1 METQTESTDGQEA
14 KRIIESEIF
23 KKTIQTLMDGYTNE
37 WMNSEDTEGEL
48 RERTYKKLQMLG
60 DFVNELKSVFL
71 TGVMADQQIRE
82 TESKRAT
89 RKESLF

>member
-82 TESKRAT
+82 TESKRTT

>member
-1 METQTESTDGQEA
+1 MGIEKESTDGQEA

-37 WMNSEDTEGEL
+37 WMNSEDADSEL
-48 RERTYKKLQMLG
+48 REITYKKFQILG

-82 TESKRAT
+82 SEPKRT
-89 RKESLF
+89 IRKESLI

>member
-1 METQTESTDGQEA
+1 MGIEKESTDGQEA

-23 KKTIQTLMDGYTNE
+23 KKTIQTLMDGYPNE
-37 WMNSEDTEGEL
+37 WMNSEDADSEL
-48 RERTYKKLQMLG
+48 REITYKKLQILG

-82 TESKRAT
+82 SEPKRTT
-89 RKESLF
+89 RKESLI

>member
-1 METQTESTDGQEA
+1 MGIEKESTDGQEA

-37 WMNSEDTEGEL
+37 WMNSEDADSEL
-48 RERTYKKLQMLG
+48 RERTYKKLQILG

-71 TGVMADQQIRE
+71 TGVMADQQIKE
-82 TESKRAT
+82 ADSKRT
-89 RKESLF
+89 NRKESLF